1 MFVSISLVP
10 IYLCSSVHID
20 SLFSAVF
27 FSDVVCCFI
36 HLQEEDAVPDTVVPD
51 SVIVPDSVNSNTG
64 IPNTVL
70 QNSVAQVLSPFHSQF
85 QVFACFVCIYSIPCV
100 MGGGGGLS
108 ESSCLSV
115 HLFGVCLD
123 GY

>member
-1 MFVSISLVP
+1 M
-10 IYLCSSVHID
+10 HID
-20 SLFSAVF
+20 SLFSVVF

-85 QVFACFVCIYSIPCV
+85 QVFACFVCICSIPC
-100 MGGGGGLS
+100 GGEGGA
-108 ESSCLSV
+108 V
-115 HLFGVCLD
+115 
-123 GY
+123 